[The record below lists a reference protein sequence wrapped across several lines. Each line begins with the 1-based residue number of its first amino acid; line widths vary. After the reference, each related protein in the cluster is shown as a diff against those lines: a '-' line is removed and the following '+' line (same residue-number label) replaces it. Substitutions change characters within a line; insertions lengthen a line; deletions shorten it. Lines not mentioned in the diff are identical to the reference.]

1 MSDEL
6 FDFGFTLV
14 DENELEAVQQAT
26 AQVQSV
32 SSNVEETQQK
42 LDKLFNAIQPLL
54 TNLKANPEKE
64 YILWQLIVLRRLNS
78 SKTIYKT
85 STRDNHVSLQNTT
98 KDDRY
103 KQHHQSP

>member
-32 SSNVEETQQK
+32 STNVEETQQK

-54 TNLKANPEKE
+54 NNLKQNPEKE
-64 YILWQLIVLRRLNS
+64 YILWPNRLAKIEQFEDHIQKLYQGS
-78 SKTIYKT
+78 
-85 STRDNHVSLQNTT
+85 
-98 KDDRY
+98 
-103 KQHHQSP
+103 